1 MEAVMKNALRLAGMV
16 VCILFATVS
25 CSQLYTESVGSSL
38 ARDGVDIPSST
49 SIDDLLDIAR
59 TRDAADPDVAKE
71 ILEILGDKDPEDIAN
86 LTIEEQTDILDLA
99 GAAVIDLETITNL
112 SQDIDDNPDNQNEL
126 IQNAIDDAG
135 SDVDTTV
142 LEQLLSD
149 NTVLTEAPA
158 ESVVIAAVAI
168 IASVSA
174 ETDAE
179 TVTDILANPDSLAS
193 SSLTQEQQDQLSIVI
208 NATNVLETRSD
219 IDDITIGDFDLL
231 DILRGNQ

>member
-1 MEAVMKNALRLAGMV
+1 M
-16 VCILFATVS
+16 
-25 CSQLYTESVGSSL
+25 
-38 ARDGVDIPSST
+38 
-49 SIDDLLDIAR
+49 
-59 TRDAADPDVAKE
+59 
-71 ILEILGDKDPEDIAN
+71 
-86 LTIEEQTDILDLA
+86 
-99 GAAVIDLETITNL
+99 
-112 SQDIDDNPDNQNEL
+112 
-126 IQNAIDDAG
+126 
-135 SDVDTTV
+135 